1 MTTNTLNDAA
11 NNTEGDTTTAPAND
25 TDATK
30 AAPANDANNSNAT
43 DAKPADA
50 ANTDGDKKPADDA
63 KPADD
68 KANKADD
75 KGTDSKDD
83 KKADD
88 KKADDKP
95 EKKAPEKYEFKLPEG
110 VKLAPEVQ
118 TKFETIARE
127 LDLSGEAAQKLVEL
141 APEISKM
148 YASDLATLA
157 TETADK
163 WHEDTRNDKEL
174 GGGGD
179 QATYDA
185 TMALVAKTRDA
196 FATPGLLSLLQ
207 RFDATKNP
215 NGTGLGNHPEVIRL
229 FSRIGQSISED
240 NKLVVGTGV
249 PKGQAQ
255 AADKLYANSTSKS

>member
-1 MTTNTLNDAA
+1 MTINPLNDAA
-11 NNTEGDTTTAPAND
+11 NNTEGDTTAAPANGS
-25 TDATK
+25 DATK
-30 AAPANDANNSNAT
+30 AAPENDANNSNAT

-50 ANTDGDKKPADDA
+50 APTEGDKKPEDGAD
-63 KPADD
+63 KADD

-75 KGTDSKDD
+75 KDAKPKDD

-95 EKKAPEKYEFKLPEG
+95 EKKAPEKYELKLPEG

-118 TKFETIARE
+118 TKFEAIARE

-148 YASDLATLA
+148 YSSDLVAMA
-157 TETADK
+157 NKTADT
-163 WHEDTRNDKEL
+163 WHEETRNDMEL
-174 GGGGD
+174 GKGGD
-179 QATYDA
+179 QAAYDS

-196 FATPGLLSLLQ
+196 FATPELLSLLQ

-229 FSRIGQSISED
+229 FSRIGKSISED
-240 NKLVVGTGV
+240 NKIVTGSM
-249 PKGQAQ
+249 PKSQAH
-255 AADKLYANSTSKS
+255 AADKLYATSTSKS